1 MLSFGFFIEDE
12 QCPRLMMLVVLMMLA
27 FLIDDIWWV

>member
-12 QCPRLMMLVVLMMLA
+12 QCPRLMMLA
-27 FLIDDIWWV
+27 FLVDDVGGFDGCC